1 MRLKALRILAL
12 LPFLSSS
19 AFAQSAAWPDLL
31 WEQGQKA
38 IQAHQ
43 AADAIPPLREI
54 IAKYP
59 ASAHF
64 TDAHEALGLSYLEIG
79 KPKEAIPFLEI
90 ARRAWGTSHRS
101 WSPTLLLIEALLES
115 GNARG
120 ATLQAR
126 ELRMNLEKRR
136 DLKKTPG
143 TETTLQEAILFEVNG
158 RILLNQDPRADLQ
171 LKDPRLTSPQTP
183 TSISGKK
190 AWLELWIMQRGCD
203 LSTKSAQSETQALA
217 ALEKVSLCARAL
229 TPLFQTVLDA
239 NDQKSTQRSKQV
251 LHAGVANWLDRCN
264 RVPPPARPPGSRQKT
279 PVETE
284 SYREELGLEQR
295 RRCKIQVREWLAAL
309 AKPERSPIV
318 LQENLNSTGTVEW
331 DAFRAFLRKSAE
343 EKLGRLD
350 P

>member
-1 MRLKALRILAL
+1 MRLNALRIFAL
-12 LPFLSSS
+12 LLILGSSVS
-19 AFAQSAAWPDLL
+19 AQSADWSDLL

-59 ASAHF
+59 ASTHF

-101 WSPTLLLIEALLES
+101 WSSTILLIEALLKS

-126 ELRMNLEKRR
+126 ELRMNLEKRG
-136 DLKKTPG
+136 DLTKTPG
-143 TETTLQEAILFEVNG
+143 AETTLQQAMLFEING
-158 RILLNQDPRADLQ
+158 RVLLNQDSRADLQ
-171 LKDPRLTSPQTP
+171 LKDPRLNSPQTS
-183 TSISGKK
+183 TSILGKK
-190 AWLELWIMQRGCD
+190 AWLELWVQQRGCD
-203 LSTKSAQSETQALA
+203 LSTKSPQSETQALA
-217 ALEKVSLCARAL
+217 ALEKVSLCTRAL

-239 NDQKSTQRSKQV
+239 SDEKSIQSSKQV
-251 LHAGVANWLDRCN
+251 LQAGVANWLDRCN
-264 RVPPPARPPGSRQKT
+264 RVPPPARAPGSRQKT
-279 PVETE
+279 PVETK
-284 SYREELGLEQR
+284 SYRDELGLEQR
-295 RRCKIQVREWLAAL
+295 RRCKIQAREWLAAL

-318 LQENLNSTGTVEW
+318 IQENLNSTGTVEW
-331 DAFRAFLRKSAE
+331 DALRAFIRKSAE